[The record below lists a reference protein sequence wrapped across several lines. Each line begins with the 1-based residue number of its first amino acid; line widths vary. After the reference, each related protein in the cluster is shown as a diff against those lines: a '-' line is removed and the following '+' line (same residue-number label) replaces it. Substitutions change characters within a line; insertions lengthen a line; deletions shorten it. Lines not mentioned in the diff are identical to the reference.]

1 MTRARILVVDD
12 DKNIVQVVRTR
23 LQSENY
29 DVDVAF
35 SGPEALNL
43 WQENQYDVMITDM
56 KMPEMDGLELLSQV
70 HQLKKN
76 LPVIILTGCAT
87 VENGIHSL
95 EEGAYDYVLKPF
107 NTEKL
112 MLVVREALER
122 RSIGVCTA

>member
-56 KMPEMDGLELLSQV
+56 KMPGMDGLELMKTAQE
-70 HQLKKN
+70 LKKT
-76 LPVIILTGCAT
+76 LPVVILTGHAT
-87 VENGIHSL
+87 VDNGIHSL
-95 EEGAYDYVLKPF
+95 EEGACEYLLKPF
-107 NTEKL
+107 NTETL
-112 MLVVREALER
+112 MLAVKGALKN
-122 RSIGVCTA
+122 RSGDA